1 MGPPALAEKAS
12 LAQAAGGDDT
22 LPEAVGGPN
31 EGRGR
36 RRQSFRSAVTPG
48 TGRERAMIRRAF
60 LAAGAVVSTLL
71 CITTPATAGAT
82 LDAVRA
88 RGELV
93 CGINTGFV
101 GFSIPDERGEW
112 RGLDADFCRGLAA
125 ALFGD
130 AGKVRF
136 VPLTPSTRFTALT
149 SGEVDVLFRNSTET
163 MLRDVTLGLRAITP
177 YFYDGHTFMVHAD
190 SGIEKAVE
198 LDGATIC
205 LLQGTTNEQVTADFF
220 RRNNLSFTPVVFERS
235 EQARDALKSG
245 RCDSFGSDSGNLAA
259 VRLSME
265 TPGEW
270 KILDERFSKEPYG
283 PFVRRGDDEWYDVVR
298 WYVNALFQAE
308 ESGITSQN
316 VDEIRSTTKDA
327 DIRRLLGV
335 TPELGEAL
343 GLDPS
348 WVVNAVKAVG
358 NYGEMFDRHL
368 GPNSPLGMSRGLNE
382 QWTRGG
388 LIYALPMR

>member
-1 MGPPALAEKAS
+1 M
-12 LAQAAGGDDT
+12 T
-22 LPEAVGGPN
+22 
-31 EGRGR
+31 
-36 RRQSFRSAVTPG
+36 
-48 TGRERAMIRRAF
+48 RRAF
-60 LAAGAVVSTLL
+60 SAVATVVSALFSAAA
-71 CITTPATAGAT
+71 PAQAGAT
-82 LDAVRA
+82 LDAVLA

-112 RGLDADFCRGLAA
+112 KGLDADLCRGLAA
-125 ALFGD
+125 ALFND
-130 AGKVRF
+130 PGKVRF

-149 SGEVDVLFRNSTET
+149 AGEADVLFRNSTET

-177 YFYDGHTFMVHAD
+177 YFYDGHSFMVPAD
-190 SGIEKAVE
+190 SGIEKAAE

-205 LLQGTTNEQVTADFF
+205 LLQGTTNEQITADFF
-220 RRNNLSFTPVVFERS
+220 RRSNLSFTPVVFERS

-245 RCDSFGSDSGNLAA
+245 RCDSFGSDGGNLAA

-265 TPGEW
+265 DPSAW

-308 ESGITSQN
+308 ESGITAAN
-316 VDEIRSTTKDA
+316 VDEVAASTNDA

-343 GLDPS
+343 KLDPK

-358 NYGEMFDRHL
+358 NYGELFERHL
-368 GPNSPLGMSRGLNE
+368 GPSSPLGLSRGLNE
-382 QWTRGG
+382 QWTKGG